1 VRASFS
7 LSGLADHPLT
17 LNAGWSALG
26 FLTKALCLFGKTLF
40 KRLFLLE
47 TSSHHDAN
55 PLLPAEER
63 QSGMCGA
70 GKLLNIDH
78 FEEVNAISTNRN

>member
-7 LSGLADHPLT
+7 LSGLADHLLT

-40 KRLFLLE
+40 KGLFMLE
-47 TSSHHDAN
+47 TPSLHGAT

-63 QSGMCGA
+63 QSGMCGTD
-70 GKLLNIDH
+70 KLLNIDH
-78 FEEVNAISTNRN
+78 FEEVNASSTNRN